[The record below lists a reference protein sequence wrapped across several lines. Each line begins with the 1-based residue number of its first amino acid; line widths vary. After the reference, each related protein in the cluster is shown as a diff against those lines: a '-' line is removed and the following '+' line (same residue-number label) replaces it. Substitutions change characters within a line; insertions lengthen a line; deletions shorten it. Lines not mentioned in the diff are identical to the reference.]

1 MPSRNSKHMKL
12 KNTQD
17 MVDTV
22 KKKKMDT
29 KDTDMADTMIT
40 QKAFMIVIG
49 LEEEVYGL
57 LLH

>member
-1 MPSRNSKHMKL
+1 MLFMNSKNTKL
-12 KNTQD
+12 TNTQD
-17 MVDTV
+17 TVDTA

-57 LLH
+57 SLH

>member
-1 MPSRNSKHMKL
+1 MNSKNVLQLMTL
-12 KNTQD
+12 D
-17 MVDTV
+17 MADTVDTA

-29 KDTDMADTMIT
+29 KDTDMAKNAKTD
-40 QKAFMIVIG
+40 FMIVIG

>member
-1 MPSRNSKHMKL
+1 MKL

-17 MVDTV
+17 MADTV
-22 KKKKMDT
+22 NKKKMDT